1 MNLRVLCFVALLA
14 LCPSAMAS
22 EIILPR
28 LKPKLTPVDPAPQEE
43 AVPAPQQK
51 PKPKPLAI
59 AFPGG
64 NGGWSAASVEAAQ
77 ADCRSRLA
85 GLDIDFEPMAPIG
98 EEGGCGTPGAILI
111 KAIDG
116 VEIDPPA
123 EANCELAEAL
133 HHWIAW
139 SVKPAARESLGK
151 TLTVIHNASAYACR
165 RRNNAATGKMSEH
178 AKANALDIST
188 LGFSDDTSTTIKG
201 DWSGLKRLIGT
212 SGNSPFLSRIRRDAC
227 IRFTT
232 VLGPGTDP
240 YHGDHFH
247 IDLARRKN
255 GYRICQ

>member
-1 MNLRVLCFVALLA
+1 MMLRILFISALFA
-14 LCPSAMAS
+14 LSQAAAAT

-28 LKPKLTPVDPAPQEE
+28 LKPKLKLQPPAATEEQAPVA
-43 AVPAPQQK
+43 K
-51 PKPKPLAI
+51 PRPLALR
-59 AFPGG
+59 FPGG
-64 NGGWSAASVEAAQ
+64 NGGWSAESVAAAQ
-77 ADCRSRLA
+77 TSCRSLLA
-85 GLDIDFEPMAPIG
+85 GLDIDFEPLAPIG

-123 EANCELAEAL
+123 EANCQLAEAL

-151 TLTVIHNASAYACR
+151 KLTVVHNASAYACR
-165 RRNNAATGKMSEH
+165 RRNNSSTGKMSEH

-188 LGFSDDTSTTIKG
+188 LGFSDDTSTNIKG
-201 DWSGLKRLIGT
+201 DWSGLKHLIGL
-212 SGNSPFLSRIRRDAC
+212 SGNSNFLSRIRKDAC
-227 IRFTT
+227 IRFST
-232 VLGPGTDP
+232 VLGPGSDP

-247 IDLARRKN
+247 IDLAKRRN

>member
-1 MNLRVLCFVALLA
+1 MVIRVLMLTLL
-14 LCPSAMAS
+14 LVLPPSALAS

-28 LKPKLTPVDPAPQEE
+28 LKPAKAPPVEAGEVQPAP
-43 AVPAPQQK
+43 AKA
-51 PKPKPLAI
+51 LRI

-64 NGGWSAASVEAAQ
+64 NGGWPAESVAEAQ
-77 ADCRSRLA
+77 QDCRKLLA
-85 GLDIDFEPMAPIG
+85 GLDIEFEPLAPIG
-98 EEGGCGTPGAILI
+98 NEGGCGTPGAILI
-111 KAIDG
+111 KSIDG

-123 EANCELAEAL
+123 EANCGLAEAL

-139 SVKPAARESLGK
+139 SVKPAAAENLGK
-151 TLTVIHNASAYACR
+151 KLTVVHNASAYACR
-165 RRNNAATGKMSEH
+165 RRNNGSSGKMSEH

-188 LGFSDDTSTTIKG
+188 LGFSDGTSTNIKG
-201 DWSGLKRLIGT
+201 DWSGLKQLIGL
-212 SGNSPFLSRIRRDAC
+212 SGNASFLGRIRRDAC

-232 VLGPGTDP
+232 VLGPGSDP